1 MVGGS
6 EAIQVTE
13 VNPIQFIKEKEGL
26 ITVAKQ
32 LAGEKYMT
40 IGFGHYGADVKEDQ
54 TITEERAEWLLR
66 LLGIVMEDKLE
77 QLANT
82 ALPISSTL
90 FPMITV
96 CKFAQ

>member
-13 VNPIQFIKEKEGL
+13 VNPIQFIKEKL
-26 ITVAKQ
+26 IFLT
-32 LAGEKYMT
+32 
-40 IGFGHYGADVKEDQ
+40 
-54 TITEERAEWLLR
+54 